1 MDDSKHRTVLIA
13 AFEGWNDAGQAASG
27 AIRHLLKALE
37 VESRQVDRISCS
49 PFFDYQFTRPMMCT
63 VDGRRQIMW
72 PQVTFSSIDL
82 SPSLTLLTE
91 LGPEPNFQWME
102 FAQKSLRIADAYEVD
117 EIITL
122 GSMFNDVPHTRPLP
136 VSQVDSHAVL
146 DPDDAYNGPVGI
158 PSIIN
163 FTAAEQ
169 GYKTLSMWVSIP
181 QYVGADDC
189 PFGVQTLIDALGA
202 HLGVDLPQGDLPFR
216 TRQWKASADAL
227 VSYNDDLNHYVK
239 QLEEDQDQES
249 MEDAMGVQ
257 GDYIPQKVTNQLI
270 DETEAF
276 LSSLNGGGKGQDGR
290 DPMPDG
296 LSEGE

>member
-122 GSMFNDVPHTRPLP
+122 GSMFNRWTPTP
-136 VSQVDSHAVL
+136 SW
-146 DPDDAYNGPVGI
+146 I
-158 PSIIN
+158 P
-163 FTAAEQ
+163 T
-169 GYKTLSMWVSIP
+169 
-181 QYVGADDC
+181 
-189 PFGVQTLIDALGA
+189 TLITA
-202 HLGVDLPQGDLPFR
+202 R
-216 TRQWKASADAL
+216 W
-227 VSYNDDLNHYVK
+227 
-239 QLEEDQDQES
+239 ES
-249 MEDAMGVQ
+249 
-257 GDYIPQKVTNQLI
+257 PP
-270 DETEAF
+270 
-276 LSSLNGGGKGQDGR
+276 SSISRPPNR
-290 DPMPDG
+290 DTKP
-296 LSEGE
+296 